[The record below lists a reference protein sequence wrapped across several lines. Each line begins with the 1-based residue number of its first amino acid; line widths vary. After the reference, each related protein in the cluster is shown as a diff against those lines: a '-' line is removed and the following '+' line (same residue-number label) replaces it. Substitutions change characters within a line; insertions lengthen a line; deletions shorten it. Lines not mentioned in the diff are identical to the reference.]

1 MFTEVD
7 PRMFVHVAT
16 PNRSLG
22 LDARR
27 WLLVAIAVN
36 TLGIASF
43 VAALGAWPVLPF
55 AGLEVALVAL
65 AFHVLALHDGDYER
79 LEVAEHEVRYEA
91 RFGREVTRFAANP
104 AWARVRMASR
114 GECCALW
121 LVYRGHSVALGKL
134 LTDEGRR
141 QLAAGLRGRLP
152 VEPIRDSQNI

>member
-1 MFTEVD
+1 MLAEVD

-27 WLLVAIAVN
+27 WVLAAIAVN
-36 TLGIASF
+36 TLGIACF

-65 AFHVLALHDGDYER
+65 AFHVLGRHDGDYER
-79 LEVAEHEVRYEA
+79 LEVGEHEVLYEA
-91 RFGREVTRFAANP
+91 RCGRQVTRFLANR
-104 AWARVRMASR
+104 AWARVQVASR
-114 GECCALW
+114 GERFAMW
-121 LVYRGHSVALGKL
+121 LVYGGRSVALGTL

-141 QLAAGLRGRLP
+141 QLAAALRSRLT
-152 VEPIRDSQNI
+152 VAGY